1 MAGAWDGMESTLDN
15 VVMKSTRLFF
25 DVDQAIFL
33 ARDDADG
40 HLQRSIF
47 VLEVNGVRNH

>member
-1 MAGAWDGMESTLDN
+1 
-15 VVMKSTRLFF
+15 MKSTRLFF

-40 HLQRSIF
+40 ASSK
-47 VLEVNGVRNH
+47 VNICSGS